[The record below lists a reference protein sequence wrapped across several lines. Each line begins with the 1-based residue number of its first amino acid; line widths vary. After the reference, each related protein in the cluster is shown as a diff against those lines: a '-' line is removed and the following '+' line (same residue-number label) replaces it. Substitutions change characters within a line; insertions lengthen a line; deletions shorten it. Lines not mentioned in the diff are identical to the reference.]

1 MKVTYNWLK
10 DFAQLKIA
18 PGRLAEKLTMAGLE
32 VVSLKEIAGDFVFEI
47 EITSNR
53 PDWLSVIGVAREVAA
68 ITGAKLKLP
77 RLTSPSLA
85 KAAGLQDFAIEIED
99 KKDCPLYTAKIIK
112 NVKIAPSP
120 QWLRKRLELV
130 GCRSVNNVVDITNY
144 VLFEYGHPLHAFDLE
159 RLRFSSIIIRRGKS
173 QERITT
179 IDAEERI
186 VDRDILVIADKF
198 APVAVAGVIG
208 GIATQV
214 SNNTRNVLLEAAIFD
229 PLLVRRG
236 RQKLGLQSE
245 AAYRFERGVNPKM
258 LEAASLRATDL
269 ILELAAG
276 EYVLSRS
283 CGAIKTKGNS
293 ILLDLKEV
301 GRISGANIRTAEI
314 KTTLSNLGFSIRTRA
329 KGKFLVEAPA
339 FRQDVTMTID
349 LIEELVRIH
358 GYEKIMASL
367 PALKPQPIFGSA
379 RDHLGLVKN
388 ILVGL
393 GLSEVITHS
402 LVSSQLLSDCG
413 VSTGSTISIK
423 NPLSKEQEILR
434 PTLLPSL
441 ARCLAYNLN
450 QKQDYIAI
458 FETAKVFTL
467 SSAGTPQE
475 DLFLGIVLCGEKPL
489 LLTKGLAKEESGPR
503 QLKGIAESLF
513 NRLDIQGH
521 SFINDGIDKAAIL
534 LGQEKIG
541 AITALG
547 KEVLLRL
554 DIKNKEVFCLELSL
568 EKILAAMRKER
579 KFNPLP
585 KYPGIE
591 RDISIIVKEDAPIRE
606 ILASVKEIGGEYLAE
621 FKISDS
627 YQGKQIPKGHRSL
640 TLSCLY
646 RLGDRTLTEAE
657 INPVHAQVSAK
668 LKERFGASMR

>member
-10 DFAQLKIA
+10 DFVQLKIA

-32 VVSLKEIAGDFVFEI
+32 VVSLKELAGDFIFEI

-53 PDWLSVIGVAREVAA
+53 PDWLSVIGIAREVAA
-68 ITGAKLKLP
+68 ITAAKLELPKLP
-77 RLTSPSLA
+77 SLSPVR
-85 KAAGLQDFAIEIED
+85 AAGLGEFTIEIED

-120 QWLRKRLELV
+120 EWLRKRLELV

-144 VLFEYGHPLHAFDLE
+144 VLFEYGQPLHTFDLDA
-159 RLRFSSIIIRRGKS
+159 LRPSGIIIRRGKD

-186 VDRDILVIADKF
+186 LDRDILAIADKY
-198 APVAVAGVIG
+198 APVAVAGVMG
-208 GIATQV
+208 GVTTQV

-229 PLLVRRG
+229 PVLIRRG

-245 AAYRFERGVNPKM
+245 AAYRFERGLNHKIV
-258 LEAASLRATDL
+258 EAVSLRATSL
-269 ILELAAG
+269 ILELAGG
-276 EYVLSRS
+276 EYVLNRS
-283 CGAIKTKGNS
+283 CGSIKVKNNS
-293 ILLDLKEV
+293 VLLDVKEV
-301 GRISGANIRTAEI
+301 GRILGANISASET
-314 KTTLSNLGFSIRTRA
+314 KTILSNLGFNMRA
-329 KGKFLVEAPA
+329 KTKGKFLVHVPA
-339 FRQDVTMTID
+339 FRQDITSAID
-349 LIEELVRIH
+349 LIEELARIH
-358 GYEKIMASL
+358 GYEKIMVSL
-367 PALKPQPIFGSA
+367 PALRPKPILETA
-379 RDHLGLVKN
+379 RDRTCLVKN

-413 VSTGSTISIK
+413 ISIKGTIAIK
-423 NPLSKEQEILR
+423 NPLSKEQQILR

-441 ARCLAYNLN
+441 VRCLAYNLN

-467 SSAGTPQE
+467 SNAGTPQE
-475 DLFLGIVLCGEKPL
+475 ELFLGIVICGEKSL
-489 LLTKGLAKEESGPR
+489 LLTKGLTKEESGPR
-503 QLKGIAESLF
+503 QLKGITESLF
-513 NRLDIQGH
+513 NRLDIQGY
-521 SFINDGIDKAAIL
+521 SFIGEGIDKAAIL

-541 AITALG
+541 AITALD

-554 DIKNKEVFCLELSL
+554 DIKNKEVFCLELCL
-568 EKILAAMRKER
+568 EKVLSAMHKDR
-579 KFNPLP
+579 KFSPLP

-591 RDISIIVKEDAPIRE
+591 RDISIIVKEDVSIRE
-606 ILASVKEIGGEYLAE
+606 VLAAVKEIGAGYLAE
-621 FKISDS
+621 LKISDS
-627 YQGKQIPKGHRSL
+627 YQGKQIPQGHRSL
-640 TLSCLY
+640 TLSCFY

-657 INPVHAQVSAK
+657 INPLHAQVSAK